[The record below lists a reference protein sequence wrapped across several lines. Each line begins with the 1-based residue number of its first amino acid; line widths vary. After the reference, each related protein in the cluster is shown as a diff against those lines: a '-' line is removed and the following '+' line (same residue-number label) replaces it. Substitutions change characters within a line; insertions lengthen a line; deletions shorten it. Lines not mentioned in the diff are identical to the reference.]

1 MFCEAVG
8 EAQGLTGAMRAA
20 TMLDLGHLVYVS
32 VACLRLIQTYV
43 CEVYPSLGAF
53 AVAVVG
59 CLLHTTVFSNCDYP
73 ITFRDNGS
81 LTLEVTNKHPL

>member
-8 EAQGLTGAMRAA
+8 EAQDLTGAMRAA

-43 CEVYPSLGAF
+43 CEVYPSLGASLW
-53 AVAVVG
+53 
-59 CLLHTTVFSNCDYP
+59 LLWGVCCTQLC
-73 ITFRDNGS
+73 S
-81 LTLEVTNKHPL
+81 LTVITPSLSMITGQLTLDVTNKYHL

>member
-8 EAQGLTGAMRAA
+8 EAQDLKGAIRAA

-43 CEVYPSLGAF
+43 CEVYPSLGAS

-59 CLLHTTVFSNCDYP
+59 CLLHTTVLTPLISI
-73 ITFRDNGS
+73 ITG
-81 LTLEVTNKHPL
+81 PLIHVVFVP